1 MARLPMGPK
10 ALKLCLGKEKA
21 DASSLASCDKSMR
34 VVAQNFARRNEL
46 SKPFQKLQQQRMAI
60 DFFNR
65 VEKRDMP
72 EGVAFHARMMSSM
85 AEVGRGATD
94 PSGAP
99 HADAAARGSPAAGGG
114 ASPIG
119 EAAAAADAD
128 EGDADVDKIAP
139 VCAPQVGG
147 GREAHSAANQA
158 RSVRS
163 METKLARASDALR
176 AAASVGL
183 TVPSTADG
191 MDRDSSSHS
200 DRDKEEEESQRTS
213 HHPEGPLTSR
223 T

>member
-114 ASPIG
+114 TSPIG